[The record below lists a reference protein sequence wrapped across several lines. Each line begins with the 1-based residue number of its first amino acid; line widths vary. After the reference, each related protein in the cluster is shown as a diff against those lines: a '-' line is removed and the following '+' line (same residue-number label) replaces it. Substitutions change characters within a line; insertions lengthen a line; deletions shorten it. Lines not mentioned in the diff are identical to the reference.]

1 MESSLDFLQVKTF
14 LTIFSVILFINRGLH
29 NWKSLLLAV
38 WAFLCGKL
46 RATRERAVR
55 KRGNVLMLL
64 ALWQYIKKH
73 PVVYS
78 FSAFLAVFSSL
89 LYLIPN
95 YLIQLF
101 VDGIVQ
107 SSLKTEAL
115 YHYLLIYAVTMV
127 LIYVTEAGWVIL
139 IFGQSMKYQ
148 KELRTNMFRHLL
160 TLRAPFYERLRS
172 GDLMTRMT
180 TDIDSM
186 GQSIGYGFMLIVA
199 DGAMML
205 GVLAMMIVTI
215 SWQATLLSA
224 IPLVIFGFI
233 VYRLGMEVDKRYEKS
248 RDEVAQ
254 LSNEVLEVVD
264 GVRVM
269 RAYGKKQLEQ
279 ARFQEKTQ
287 KVMGTANDLI
297 WINGAFRQV
306 ARVFSGL
313 SIGIGLLYGGYLV
326 GEGQMTIGELVTFQI
341 YLSYL
346 NGSIWGMSDLVAV
359 YQQGKVS
366 YRKIHELETADDLV
380 EKDGNMP
387 ITQIDSVQFEN
398 YQFAYPEDD
407 NSTLAD
413 VSFTLNKGQ
422 TLGIVGKTGSGKS
435 TLIKQLLRQYPISQ
449 HGDILIN
456 QEAIKEYKVSD
467 LEKLIGY
474 VPQEHI
480 LFSKTVRHNI
490 EFGNATANET
500 TFKSAIHTAD
510 FEKDIKNMSD
520 GLDTLIGEK
529 GVAISGGQ
537 KQRVSMARAI
547 IREPELLIL
556 DDSLSAVDAKT
567 EQAII
572 ANIQKVRQNKTTIIV
587 SHRLSAVS
595 HANHVLVIEDG
606 RVCESG
612 SPQELLASKGWFYE
626 QHEKQQMEEVEHDHI

>member
-1 MESSLDFLQVKTF
+1 
-14 LTIFSVILFINRGLH
+14 
-29 NWKSLLLAV
+29 
-38 WAFLCGKL
+38 
-46 RATRERAVR
+46 
-55 KRGNVLMLL
+55 MLL
-64 ALWQYIKKH
+64 ALWQYVKKH

-78 FSAFLAVFSSL
+78 IGGTLAIMSSL

-101 VDGIVQ
+101 VDSIVQ
-107 SSLKTEAL
+107 GSLTMPDLSK
-115 YHYLLIYAVTMV
+115 YLLIFAITMC
-127 LIYVTEAGWVIL
+127 LIYLTEAGWVIL
-139 IFGQSMKYQ
+139 IFGQSMRYQ
-148 KELRTNMFRHLL
+148 KELRTNLFRHLL
-160 TLRAPFYERLRS
+160 TLRAPFFEKLRS

-180 TDIDSM
+180 TDIDFM
-186 GQSIGYGFMLIVA
+186 GQSIGYGFMLVAA
-199 DGAMML
+199 DGSLML
-205 GVLAMMIVTI
+205 GVLAMMVTTI
-215 SWQATLLSA
+215 SWQATLLSS

-248 RDEVAQ
+248 RDEVAK

-269 RAYGKKQLEQ
+269 RAYGKKALEQ

-287 KVMGTANDLI
+287 QVMGKANDLI

-313 SIGIGLLYGGYLV
+313 SIAIGLLYGGYLV

-366 YRKIHELETADDLV
+366 YRKIHELEVADDLV
-380 EKDGNMP
+380 EKDGHLP
-387 ITQIDSVQFEN
+387 IKQIDSIRFEN
-398 YQFAYPEDD
+398 YQFAYPAEEKP
-407 NSTLAD
+407 TLAD

-422 TLGIVGKTGSGKS
+422 TLGVVGKTGSGKS
-435 TLIKQLLRQYPISQ
+435 TLIKQLLRQYPISPQ
-449 HGDILIN
+449 GDILIN
-456 QEAIKEYKVSD
+456 GTALKEFEVSEF
-467 LEKLIGY
+467 EKLIGY

-490 EFGNATANET
+490 EFGNEEADESG
-500 TFKSAIHTAD
+500 FSAAIQTAD

-520 GLDTLIGEK
+520 GLETLIGEK

-537 KQRVSMARAI
+537 KQRVSMARAM

-572 ANIQKVRQNKTTIIV
+572 ANIQSIRENKTTIIV
-587 SHRLSAVS
+587 THRLSAVS
-595 HANHVLVIEDG
+595 HADYILVIENG
-606 RVCESG
+606 HISESG
-612 SPQELLASKGWFYE
+612 TPAELLASHGWFYE
-626 QHEKQQMEEVEHDHI
+626 QHEKQQMEEVTYENI

>member
-1 MESSLDFLQVKTF
+1 
-14 LTIFSVILFINRGLH
+14 
-29 NWKSLLLAV
+29 
-38 WAFLCGKL
+38 
-46 RATRERAVR
+46 
-55 KRGNVLMLL
+55 MLL
-64 ALWQYIKKH
+64 ALWQYVKKH
-73 PVVYS
+73 PIVYILGGS
-78 FSAFLAVFSSL
+78 LAVISSL

-101 VDGIVQ
+101 VDAIVQ
-107 SSLKTEAL
+107 STLTIPDLTK
-115 YHYLLIYAVTMV
+115 YLLIYAITMV
-127 LIYVTEAGWVIL
+127 LIYLTEAGWVIL

-148 KELRTNMFRHLL
+148 KELRTSMFRHLL

-180 TDIDSM
+180 TDIDFM

-199 DGAMML
+199 DGALML
-205 GVLAMMIVTI
+205 GVLAMMIATI
-215 SWQATLLSA
+215 SWQATLLSS
-224 IPLVIFGFI
+224 IPLVVFGFI

-269 RAYGKKQLEQ
+269 RAYGKKELEQ
-279 ARFQEKTQ
+279 ARFQEKTE
-287 KVMGTANDLI
+287 KVMGKANDLI

-313 SIGIGLLYGGYLV
+313 SIAIGLLYGGYLV

-380 EKDGNMP
+380 EKDGELA
-387 ITQIDSVQFEN
+387 ISQIDSIQFEN
-398 YQFAYPEDD
+398 YLFAYPDD
-407 NSTLAD
+407 LNATLAD
-413 VSFTLNKGQ
+413 VSFTLNRGE

-449 HGDILIN
+449 QGSILIN
-456 QEAIKEYKVSD
+456 QEAIRQYKVAD
-467 LEKLIGY
+467 LEQLIGY

-490 EFGNATANET
+490 EFGNAEADESGFNA
-500 TFKSAIHTAD
+500 AIQTAD
-510 FEKDIKNMSD
+510 FEKDIKNMSE
-520 GLDTLIGEK
+520 GLETLIGEK

-537 KQRVSMARAI
+537 KQRVSMARAM

-572 ANIQKVRQNKTTIIV
+572 ANIQKVRNNKTTIIV
-587 SHRLSAVS
+587 THRLSAVS
-595 HANHVLVIEDG
+595 HADHILVIEEG
-606 RVCESG
+606 RITESG
-612 SPQELLASKGWFYE
+612 TPQELLASKGWFYK
-626 QHEKQQMEEVEHDHI
+626 QHEKQQMEEVDYDNI

>member
-1 MESSLDFLQVKTF
+1 
-14 LTIFSVILFINRGLH
+14 
-29 NWKSLLLAV
+29 
-38 WAFLCGKL
+38 
-46 RATRERAVR
+46 
-55 KRGNVLMLL
+55 MLL
-64 ALWQYIKKH
+64 ALWQYVKKH
-73 PVVYS
+73 PIVYLTGGL
-78 FSAFLAVFSSL
+78 LAVISSL
-89 LYLIPN
+89 FYLIPN

-101 VDGIVQ
+101 VDGIVE
-107 SSLKTEAL
+107 SSLTPTNLKN
-115 YHYLLIYAVTMV
+115 YLLIYAITMV
-127 LIYVTEAGWVIL
+127 LIYLTEAGWVVL

-148 KELRTNMFRHLL
+148 KELRTNLFRHLL

-180 TDIDSM
+180 TDIDFM

-199 DGAMML
+199 DGALML

-215 SWQATLLSA
+215 SWQATLLSS

-233 VYRLGMEVDKRYEKS
+233 VYRLGVEVDKRYEKS
-248 RDEVAQ
+248 RDEVAK

-269 RAYGKKQLEQ
+269 RAYGKKALEQ
-279 ARFQEKTQ
+279 ARFQEKTE
-287 KVMGTANDLI
+287 KVMARANDLI

-313 SIGIGLLYGGYLV
+313 SIAIGLLYGGYLV

-380 EKDGNMP
+380 EKSGRVS
-387 ITQIDSVQFEN
+387 IKQIESIQFDN
-398 YQFAYPEDD
+398 YKFTYPDDD
-407 NSTLAD
+407 NATLAD
-413 VSFTLNKGQ
+413 VSFTLKAGE

-435 TLIKQLLRQYPISQ
+435 TLIKQLLRQYPMSQ
-449 HGDILIN
+449 DGDILIN
-456 QEAIKEYKVSD
+456 QEPMTTYKVDD

-490 EFGNATANET
+490 EFGNSEASESG
-500 TFKSAIHTAD
+500 FSAAIQTAD
-510 FEKDIKNMSD
+510 FEKDIKNMSE
-520 GLDTLIGEK
+520 GLETLIGEK

-537 KQRVSMARAI
+537 KQRVSMARAM

-572 ANIQKVRQNKTTIIV
+572 ANIQSVRANKTTIIV
-587 SHRLSAVS
+587 THRLSAVS
-595 HANHVLVIEDG
+595 HADYILVVEDG
-606 RVCESG
+606 RISESG
-612 SPQELLASKGWFYE
+612 TPAELLASKGWFY
-626 QHEKQQMEEVEHDHI
+626 QQYEKQQMEEVKHENI

>member
-1 MESSLDFLQVKTF
+1 
-14 LTIFSVILFINRGLH
+14 
-29 NWKSLLLAV
+29 
-38 WAFLCGKL
+38 
-46 RATRERAVR
+46 
-55 KRGNVLMLL
+55 MLL
-64 ALWQYIKKH
+64 ALWHYVKKH
-73 PVVYS
+73 PIVYTLGGS
-78 FSAFLAVFSSL
+78 LAIISSL

-101 VDGIVQ
+101 VDAIVQ
-107 SSLKTEAL
+107 SSLTLPDLTK
-115 YHYLLIYAVTMV
+115 YLVIYAVTMV

-148 KELRTNMFRHLL
+148 KELRTSMFRHLL

-180 TDIDSM
+180 TDIDFM

-199 DGAMML
+199 DGALML
-205 GVLAMMIVTI
+205 GVLAMMITTI
-215 SWQATLLSA
+215 SWQATLLSS
-224 IPLVIFGFI
+224 IPLIIFGFI

-269 RAYGKKQLEQ
+269 RAYGKKELEQ
-279 ARFQEKTQ
+279 ARFQEKTE
-287 KVMGTANDLI
+287 KVMGKANDLI

-313 SIGIGLLYGGYLV
+313 SIAIGLLYGGYLV

-380 EKDGNMP
+380 EKDGELAIN
-387 ITQIDSVQFEN
+387 QIDSIQFDN
-398 YQFAYPEDD
+398 YQFAYPNDD
-407 NSTLAD
+407 NSTLTD
-413 VSFTLNKGQ
+413 ISFTLNRGE

-449 HGDILIN
+449 QGAILIN
-456 QEAIKEYKVSD
+456 QEAIRHYKVAD
-467 LEKLIGY
+467 LEQLIGY

-490 EFGNATANET
+490 EFGNAEADESH
-500 TFKSAIHTAD
+500 FSAAIQTAD
-510 FEKDIKNMSD
+510 FAKDIKNMSE
-520 GLDTLIGEK
+520 GLETLIGEK

-537 KQRVSMARAI
+537 KQRVSMARAM

-587 SHRLSAVS
+587 THRLSAVS
-595 HANHVLVIEDG
+595 HADHVLVIEEG
-606 RVCESG
+606 RICESG
-612 SPQELLASKGWFYE
+612 TPQELLASKGWFYD
-626 QHEKQQMEEVEHDHI
+626 QYEKQQMEEVTHEHI

>member
-1 MESSLDFLQVKTF
+1 
-14 LTIFSVILFINRGLH
+14 
-29 NWKSLLLAV
+29 
-38 WAFLCGKL
+38 
-46 RATRERAVR
+46 
-55 KRGNVLMLL
+55 MLL
-64 ALWQYIKKH
+64 ALWQYVKKH
-73 PVVYS
+73 PIVYLTGGL
-78 FSAFLAVFSSL
+78 LAVISSL
-89 LYLIPN
+89 FYLIPN

-101 VDGIVQ
+101 VDGIVE
-107 SSLKTEAL
+107 SSLTPTNLKN
-115 YHYLLIYAVTMV
+115 YLLIYAITMV
-127 LIYVTEAGWVIL
+127 LIYLTEAGWVVL

-148 KELRTNMFRHLL
+148 KELRTNLFRHLL

-180 TDIDSM
+180 TDIDFM

-199 DGAMML
+199 DGALML

-215 SWQATLLSA
+215 SWQATLLSS

-233 VYRLGMEVDKRYEKS
+233 VYRLGVEVDKRYEKS
-248 RDEVAQ
+248 RDEVAK

-269 RAYGKKQLEQ
+269 RAYGKKALEQ
-279 ARFQEKTQ
+279 ARFQEKTE
-287 KVMGTANDLI
+287 KVMARANDLI

-313 SIGIGLLYGGYLV
+313 SIAIGLLYGGYLV

-380 EKDGNMP
+380 EKSGRVS
-387 ITQIDSVQFEN
+387 IKQIESIQFDN
-398 YQFAYPEDD
+398 YKFTYPDDD
-407 NSTLAD
+407 NATLAD
-413 VSFTLNKGQ
+413 VSFTLKAGE

-435 TLIKQLLRQYPISQ
+435 TLIKQLLRQYPMSQ
-449 HGDILIN
+449 DGDILIN
-456 QEAIKEYKVSD
+456 QEPMTTYKVDD

-490 EFGNATANET
+490 EFGNSEASESG
-500 TFKSAIHTAD
+500 FSAAIQTAD
-510 FEKDIKNMSD
+510 FEKDIKNMSE
-520 GLDTLIGEK
+520 GLETLIGEK

-537 KQRVSMARAI
+537 KQRVSMARAM

-572 ANIQKVRQNKTTIIV
+572 ANIQSVRANKTTIIV
-587 SHRLSAVS
+587 THRLSAVS
-595 HANHVLVIEDG
+595 HADYILVVEDG
-606 RVCESG
+606 RISESG
-612 SPQELLASKGWFYE
+612 TPAELLASKGWFY
-626 QHEKQQMEEVEHDHI
+626 QQYEKQQMEEVQHENI

>member
-1 MESSLDFLQVKTF
+1 
-14 LTIFSVILFINRGLH
+14 
-29 NWKSLLLAV
+29 
-38 WAFLCGKL
+38 
-46 RATRERAVR
+46 
-55 KRGNVLMLL
+55 MLL
-64 ALWQYIKKH
+64 ALWQYVKKH
-73 PVVYS
+73 PIVYLTGGL
-78 FSAFLAVFSSL
+78 LAVISSL
-89 LYLIPN
+89 FYLIPN

-101 VDGIVQ
+101 VDGIVE
-107 SSLKTEAL
+107 SSLTPTNLKN
-115 YHYLLIYAVTMV
+115 YLLIYAITMV
-127 LIYVTEAGWVIL
+127 LIYLTEAGWVVL

-148 KELRTNMFRHLL
+148 KELRTNLFRHLL

-180 TDIDSM
+180 TDIDFM

-199 DGAMML
+199 DGALML

-215 SWQATLLSA
+215 SWQATLLSS

-233 VYRLGMEVDKRYEKS
+233 VYRLGVEVDKRYEKS
-248 RDEVAQ
+248 RDEVAK

-269 RAYGKKQLEQ
+269 RAYGKKALEQ
-279 ARFQEKTQ
+279 ARFQEKTE
-287 KVMGTANDLI
+287 KVMARANDLI

-313 SIGIGLLYGGYLV
+313 SIAIGLLYGGYLV

-380 EKDGNMP
+380 EKSGRVS
-387 ITQIDSVQFEN
+387 IKQIESIQFDN
-398 YQFAYPEDD
+398 YKFTYPDDD
-407 NSTLAD
+407 NATLAD
-413 VSFTLNKGQ
+413 VSFTLKAGE

-435 TLIKQLLRQYPISQ
+435 TLIKQLLRQYPMSQ
-449 HGDILIN
+449 DGDILIN
-456 QEAIKEYKVSD
+456 QEPMTTYKVDD

-490 EFGNATANET
+490 EFGNATADESG
-500 TFKSAIHTAD
+500 FSAAVQTAD
-510 FEKDIKNMSD
+510 FEKDIKNMSE
-520 GLDTLIGEK
+520 GLETLIGEK

-537 KQRVSMARAI
+537 KQRVSMARAM

-572 ANIQKVRQNKTTIIV
+572 ANIQKVRNNKTTIIV
-587 SHRLSAVS
+587 THRLSAVS
-595 HANHVLVIEDG
+595 HADYILVVEDG
-606 RVCESG
+606 RISESG
-612 SPQELLASKGWFYE
+612 TPAELLASKGWFY
-626 QHEKQQMEEVEHDHI
+626 QQYEKQQMEEVQHENI